1 MKNGLLIWNVLL
13 SLVTG
18 YLLILQ
24 FNSKK
29 NNNSDKMESN
39 KDAIV
44 TGKPFRIAYFEMD
57 SVATKFD
64 LVKEL
69 KAELSKKDEQNNTE
83 MDKLSKNFQQK
94 YLYYQNQAQAGT
106 LTQTQSE
113 AASNEIKRLD
123 DEMKN
128 RKQQLDQEY
137 NDYMV
142 RRQNEIKSKIEAFIK
157 EYNKTKGYSYVV
169 SDDPGLFYYQDS
181 VYNITKDVIKGLN
194 EFYKTSKKN

>member
-1 MKNGLLIWNVLL
+1 
-13 SLVTG
+13 
-18 YLLILQ
+18 
-24 FNSKK
+24 
-29 NNNSDKMESN
+29 MESN